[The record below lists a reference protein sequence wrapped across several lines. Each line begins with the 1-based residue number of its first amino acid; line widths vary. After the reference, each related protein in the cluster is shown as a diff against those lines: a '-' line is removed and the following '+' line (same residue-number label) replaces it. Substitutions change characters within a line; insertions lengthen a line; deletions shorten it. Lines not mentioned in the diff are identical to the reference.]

1 VCAISD
7 VRTADAVD
15 CVTLGASMACEL
27 DANQTMRMRQR
38 NVASAALRT
47 TDDRVSD
54 NGVPGSRSEKTPLD
68 PAQGSPQSR
77 D

>member
-1 VCAISD
+1 
-7 VRTADAVD
+7 
-15 CVTLGASMACEL
+15 MACEL

-38 NVASAALRT
+38 NVASAALRA